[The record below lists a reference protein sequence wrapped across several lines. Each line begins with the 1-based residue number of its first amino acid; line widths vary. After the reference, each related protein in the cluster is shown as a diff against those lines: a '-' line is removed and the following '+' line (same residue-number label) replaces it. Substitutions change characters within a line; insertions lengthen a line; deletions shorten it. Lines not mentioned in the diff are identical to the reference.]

1 MDIQSYPARI
11 ALGATSRD
19 LIDLAKARHA
29 FDPAVLDEHPPF
41 FFPAE
46 ISSTRLDSYYT
57 HMDLSTLRNFAADA
71 EAGVSFQNSH
81 NVFALGIGRVITGVY
96 ETTGDGARV
105 VSDVYTIPG
114 MNLGTV
120 RTDDFILGVRS
131 GVVKDVSVGFY
142 GGRWTCDIC
151 GRDLLNWDC
160 PHIPGLTY
168 QVEGEDKINRA
179 IVATALIEDAHL
191 AEVSAVF
198 DGATP
203 SATILK
209 AAQEADAGRLRP
221 ESARVLEARYRIHLP
236 GARHVYPGVT
246 VPPPPAAAQ
255 AGVEDNA
262 MDLTEVRAVLT
273 EIGQNGDDD
282 ILATLRALGSRVKAL
297 EEERA
302 RLASLADDGRAYRAD
317 LIEETLAEGV
327 RAFGNDFP
335 TETFRALLDG
345 QGLDA
350 IKKLL
355 AHHRAAAARALPA
368 GRQSVDD
375 APPPPPAD
383 PSPADDLPEVGIPN
397 AAYRA

>member
-1 MDIQSYPARI
+1 MDIQSYPARV
-11 ALGATSRD
+11 GSRATTRE
-19 LIDLAKARHA
+19 LLDLAKARHA

-57 HMDLSTLRNFAADA
+57 HMALSTLRNFAADA

-81 NVFALGIGRVITGVY
+81 NFYALGIGRVITGAY
-96 ETTGDGARV
+96 EEMESGARV

-142 GGRWTCDIC
+142 GGRWTCDVC
-151 GRDLLNWDC
+151 GRDMLSFDC

-168 QVEGEDKINRA
+168 QVEGADKVNRTV
-179 IVATALIEDAHL
+179 VATASIEDAHL

-209 AAQEADAGRLRP
+209 AATEADAGRLRP
-221 ESARVLEARYRIHLP
+221 ESARLLEARYRIHLP
-236 GARHVYPGVT
+236 GARHVFPGASLTPMPVSDRPLT
-246 VPPPPAAAQ
+246 
-255 AGVEDNA
+255 EDND
-262 MDLTEVRAVLT
+262 MDLAEVRAALT
-273 EIGQNGDDD
+273 EIGQSGDGDV
-282 ILATLRALGSRVKAL
+282 LATIRALGSHVTTL
-297 EEERA
+297 EQERD
-302 RLASLADDGRAYRAD
+302 RLAPLADDGRAYRAD
-317 LIEETLAEGV
+317 LIEETLSEGV
-327 RAFGNDFP
+327 RAFGADFP
-335 TETFRALLDG
+335 AETFRALLEE
-345 QGLDA
+345 QSLDA

-355 AHHRAAAARALPA
+355 AHHRAVAARELPT
-368 GRQSVDD
+368 GRQSTD
-375 APPPPPAD
+375 APPAPDPDPAEAL
-383 PSPADDLPEVGIPN
+383 PSVGIPN